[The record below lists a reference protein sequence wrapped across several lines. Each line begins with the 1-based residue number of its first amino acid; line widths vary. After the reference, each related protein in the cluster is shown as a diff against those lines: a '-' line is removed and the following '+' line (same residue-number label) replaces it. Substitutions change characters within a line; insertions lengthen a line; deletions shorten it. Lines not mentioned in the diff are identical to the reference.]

1 MGNNDKW
8 TDRQSEGEKDRR
20 REKLVLAIG
29 ISKIYIKSKKSFFSA
44 IFKSFLIVYVR
55 VANK

>member
-29 ISKIYIKSKKSFFSA
+29 ISKIYIKSKKNR
-44 IFKSFLIVYVR
+44 SFLRYL
-55 VANK
+55 NLF